1 MKKENQYINRELS
14 WLKFNARVLQ
24 EAADERVPLL
34 ERLRFAGIFSNNLD
48 EFFKVRYATVKRV
61 AMNETSDKE
70 LGVHAKELLEEITKE
85 VILLQDQS
93 LKIIASITKEL
104 EKEQIFIVDEKNLL
118 PEHESFVN
126 TYFYNKV
133 RPALFTIILN
143 DLEMFPQLKDD
154 VAYLAVKMTLK
165 EEDEKASGIEKF
177 FSSRVYKEKIQ
188 YALIELPTTLDRFI
202 ELPQIGD
209 KHYIIMLDDV
219 IRFCLHKIFNIFNYE
234 SLTANMIKITRDAE
248 LDIDDDLSK
257 SFIEKISTSV
267 EDRRKG
273 EPVRFVYDKMIDK
286 DTLQFLFEKMGIV
299 KTDSVIPGGRYH
311 NRRDF
316 MSFPSLGRKD
326 LTYPPIQPLPVQGLT
341 SDESLLKKIAE
352 KDYLQY
358 TPYHTFSNIIW
369 FLREAALDPKVKSV
383 KITIYRLAKNSQ
395 VVNSLIN
402 AVKNGKQVT
411 VQIELQARFDEES
424 NIRYAEQLKAEG
436 VKLIFGVRGLKVHS
450 KICVIE
456 RKEGKELKRYG
467 FISTGN
473 FNESTA
479 KIYTD
484 YTLFTANQEILK
496 EVNKVFNFFDTN
508 YNVQKFKHLIVSPHY
523 TKKQLKHL
531 IDEEIKNAKA
541 GKEAYIKLKMNNI
554 TSYKMID
561 KLYEAS
567 RAGVK
572 IQMIVRGICCLVPGI
587 EGMSENIEVI
597 SIVDKFLE
605 HPRLF
610 IFGNGGTPKVYISSA
625 DWMTRNISF
634 RVEVGCPIYDKT
646 IQQELIDTFEISWAD
661 NVKARII
668 NKAQDNTYRPH
679 ITPALRSQVA
689 LYEYYQHKNKLTE

>member
-1 MKKENQYINRELS
+1 MKTKNTYVNRELS

-24 EAADERVPLL
+24 EAADEKVPLL

-61 AMNETSDKE
+61 AMNESSDKE

-85 VILLQDQS
+85 VIQLQDES
-93 LKIIASITKEL
+93 LSIINTITKEL
-104 EKEQIFIVDEKNLL
+104 EKEQIFIVNEKTLL
-118 PEHESFVN
+118 PEHEAFVN
-126 TYFYNKV
+126 TYFYDKV

-143 DLEMFPQLKDD
+143 DLEKFPQLKDD

-165 EEDEKASGIEKF
+165 EDEKASGVQKF
-177 FSSRVYKEKIQ
+177 FSSKAYKEKIQ
-188 YALIELPTTLDRFI
+188 YALIELPTTLNRFI
-202 ELPQIGD
+202 ELPQVGD

-219 IRFCLHKIFNIFNYE
+219 IRFCLHLIFSIFNYE
-234 SLTANMIKITRDAE
+234 SLSANMIKITRDAE

-257 SFIEKISTSV
+257 SFVEKISTSV

-273 EPVRFVYDKMIDK
+273 APVRFVYDKTIDK
-286 DTLQFLFEKMGIV
+286 DTLHFLIEKMGIV
-299 KTDSVIPGGRYH
+299 NTDSVIPGGRYH
-311 NRRDF
+311 NRRDY
-316 MSFPSLGRKD
+316 MSFPSLGRTD
-326 LTYPPIQPLPVQGLT
+326 LTYAPIHPLPVKGLT
-341 SDESLLKKIAE
+341 SEESLLKKIAE
-352 KDYLQY
+352 KDYLQF

-402 AVKNGKQVT
+402 AVKNGKKVT

-424 NIRYAEQLKAEG
+424 NIRYAEQLKVEG

-456 RKEGKELKRYG
+456 REEGKGIKRYG

-479 KIYTD
+479 KVYTD
-484 YTLFTANQEILK
+484 YTLFTANQDILK
-496 EVNKVFNFFDTN
+496 EVNKVFNFFETN
-508 YNVQKFKHLIVSPHY
+508 YNIQKYKHLIVSPHY
-523 TKKQLKHL
+523 TKKILKQL
-531 IDEEIKNAKA
+531 IEEEIKNAKA

-610 IFGNGGTPKVYISSA
+610 IFGNNGNPKVYISSA

-634 RVEVGCPIYDKT
+634 RVEVGCPIYDET
-646 IQQELIDTFEISWAD
+646 IKQELIDTFEISWAD
-661 NVKARII
+661 NVKARVIDQ
-668 NKAQDNTYRPH
+668 AQDNHYRPH
-679 ITPALRSQVA
+679 TLPAQRSQVA
-689 LYEYYQHKNKLTE
+689 LYEYYQQKNKLTE

>member
-1 MKKENQYINRELS
+1 MKTKNTYVNRELS

-24 EAADERVPLL
+24 EAADEKVPLL

-61 AMNETSDKE
+61 AMNESSDKE

-85 VILLQDQS
+85 VIQLQDES
-93 LKIIASITKEL
+93 LSIINTITEEL
-104 EKEQIFIVDEKNLL
+104 EKEQIFIVNEKTLL
-118 PEHESFVN
+118 PEHEAFVN
-126 TYFYNKV
+126 TYFYDKV

-143 DLEMFPQLKDD
+143 DLEKFPQLKDD

-165 EEDEKASGIEKF
+165 EDEKASGVQKF
-177 FSSRVYKEKIQ
+177 FSSKAYKEKIQ
-188 YALIELPTTLDRFI
+188 YALIELPTTLNRFI
-202 ELPQIGD
+202 ELPQVGD

-219 IRFCLHKIFNIFNYE
+219 IRFCLHLIFSIFNYE
-234 SLTANMIKITRDAE
+234 SLSANMIKITRDAE

-257 SFIEKISTSV
+257 SFVEKISSSV

-273 EPVRFVYDKMIDK
+273 APVRFVYDKTIDK
-286 DTLQFLFEKMGIV
+286 DTLHFLIEKMGIV
-299 KTDSVIPGGRYH
+299 NTDSVIPGGRYH
-311 NRRDF
+311 NRRDY
-316 MSFPSLGRKD
+316 MSFPSLGRTD
-326 LTYPPIQPLPVQGLT
+326 LTYAPIHPLPVKGLT
-341 SDESLLKKIAE
+341 SEESLLKKIAE
-352 KDYLQY
+352 KDYLQF

-402 AVKNGKQVT
+402 AVKNGKKVT

-456 RKEGKELKRYG
+456 REEGKGIKRYG

-479 KIYTD
+479 KVYTD
-484 YTLFTANQEILK
+484 YTLFTANQDILK
-496 EVNKVFNFFDTN
+496 EVNKVFNFFETN
-508 YNVQKFKHLIVSPHY
+508 YNIQKYKHLIVSPHY
-523 TKKQLKHL
+523 TKKILKQL

-610 IFGNGGTPKVYISSA
+610 IFGNNGNPKVYISSA

-634 RVEVGCPIYDKT
+634 RVEVGCPIYDET
-646 IQQELIDTFEISWAD
+646 IKQELIDTFEISWTD
-661 NVKARII
+661 NVKARVIDQ
-668 NKAQDNTYRPH
+668 AQDNHYRPH
-679 ITPALRSQVA
+679 TLPAQRSQVA
-689 LYEYYQHKNKLTE
+689 LYEYYQQKNKLTE

>member
-1 MKKENQYINRELS
+1 MKTKNTYVNRELS

-24 EAADERVPLL
+24 EAADEKVPLL

-61 AMNETSDKE
+61 AMNESSDKE

-85 VILLQDQS
+85 VIQLQDES
-93 LKIIASITKEL
+93 LSIINTITEEL
-104 EKEQIFIVDEKNLL
+104 EKEQIFIVNEKTLL
-118 PEHESFVN
+118 PEHEAFVN
-126 TYFYNKV
+126 TYFYDKV

-143 DLEMFPQLKDD
+143 DLEKFPQLKDD

-165 EEDEKASGIEKF
+165 EDEKASGVQKF
-177 FSSRVYKEKIQ
+177 FSSKAYKEKIQ
-188 YALIELPTTLDRFI
+188 YALIELPTTLNRFI

-219 IRFCLHKIFNIFNYE
+219 IRFCLHLIFSIFNYE
-234 SLTANMIKITRDAE
+234 SLSANMIKITRDAE

-257 SFIEKISTSV
+257 SFVEKISTSV

-273 EPVRFVYDKMIDK
+273 APVRFVYDKTIDK
-286 DTLQFLFEKMGIV
+286 DTLHFLIEKMGIV
-299 KTDSVIPGGRYH
+299 NTDSVIPGGRYH
-311 NRRDF
+311 NRRDY
-316 MSFPSLGRKD
+316 MSFPSLGRTD
-326 LTYPPIQPLPVQGLT
+326 LTYAPIHPLPVKGLT
-341 SDESLLKKIAE
+341 SEESLLKKIAE
-352 KDYLQY
+352 KDYLQF

-402 AVKNGKQVT
+402 AVKNGKKVT

-456 RKEGKELKRYG
+456 REEGKGIKRYG

-479 KIYTD
+479 KVYTD
-484 YTLFTANQEILK
+484 YTLFTANQDILK
-496 EVNKVFNFFDTN
+496 EVNKVFNFFETN
-508 YNVQKFKHLIVSPHY
+508 YNIQKYKHLIVSPHY
-523 TKKQLKHL
+523 TKKILKQL
-531 IDEEIKNAKA
+531 IEEEIKNAKA

-610 IFGNGGTPKVYISSA
+610 IFGINGNAKVYISSA

-634 RVEVGCPIYDKT
+634 RVEVGCPIYDEAIK
-646 IQQELIDTFEISWAD
+646 QELIDTFEISWAD
-661 NVKARII
+661 NVKARVIDQ
-668 NKAQDNTYRPH
+668 AQDNHYRTH
-679 ITPALRSQVA
+679 TLPAQRSQVA
-689 LYEYYQHKNKLTE
+689 LYEYYQQKNKLTE

>member
-1 MKKENQYINRELS
+1 MKTKNTYVNRELS

-24 EAADERVPLL
+24 EAADEKVPLL

-61 AMNETSDKE
+61 AMNESSDKE

-85 VILLQDQS
+85 VIQLQDES
-93 LKIIASITKEL
+93 LSIINTITEEL
-104 EKEQIFIVDEKNLL
+104 EKEQIFIVNEKTLL
-118 PEHESFVN
+118 PEHEAFVN
-126 TYFYNKV
+126 TYFYDKV

-143 DLEMFPQLKDD
+143 DLEKFPQLKDD

-165 EEDEKASGIEKF
+165 EDEKASGVQKF
-177 FSSRVYKEKIQ
+177 FSSKAYKEKIQ
-188 YALIELPTTLDRFI
+188 YALIELPTTLNRFI
-202 ELPQIGD
+202 ELPQVGD

-219 IRFCLHKIFNIFNYE
+219 IRFCLHLIFSIFNYE
-234 SLTANMIKITRDAE
+234 SLSANMIKITRDAE

-257 SFIEKISTSV
+257 SFVEKISTSV

-273 EPVRFVYDKMIDK
+273 APVRFVYDKTIDK
-286 DTLQFLFEKMGIV
+286 DTPHFLIEKMGIV
-299 KTDSVIPGGRYH
+299 NTDSVIPGGRYH
-311 NRRDF
+311 NRRDY
-316 MSFPSLGRKD
+316 MSFPSLGRTD
-326 LTYPPIQPLPVQGLT
+326 LTYAPIHPLPVKGLT
-341 SDESLLKKIAE
+341 SEESLLKKIAE
-352 KDYLQY
+352 KDYLQF

-402 AVKNGKQVT
+402 AVKNGKKVT

-456 RKEGKELKRYG
+456 REEGKGIKRYG

-479 KIYTD
+479 KVYTD
-484 YTLFTANQEILK
+484 YTLFTANQDILK
-496 EVNKVFNFFDTN
+496 EVNKVFNFFETN
-508 YNVQKFKHLIVSPHY
+508 YNIQKYKHLIVSPHY
-523 TKKQLKHL
+523 TKKILKQL

-541 GKEAYIKLKMNNI
+541 GKESYIKLKMNNI

-610 IFGNGGTPKVYISSA
+610 IFGNNGNPKVYISSA

-634 RVEVGCPIYDKT
+634 RVEVGCPIYDET
-646 IQQELIDTFEISWAD
+646 IKQELIDTFEISWAD
-661 NVKARII
+661 NVKARVIDQ
-668 NKAQDNTYRPH
+668 AQDNHYRPH
-679 ITPALRSQVA
+679 TLPAQRSQVA
-689 LYEYYQHKNKLTE
+689 LYEYYLQKNKLTE

>member
-1 MKKENQYINRELS
+1 MKTKNTYVNRELS

-24 EAADERVPLL
+24 EAADEKVPLL

-61 AMNETSDKE
+61 AMNESSDKE

-85 VILLQDQS
+85 VIQLQDES
-93 LKIIASITKEL
+93 LSIINTITEEL
-104 EKEQIFIVDEKNLL
+104 EKEQIFIVNEKTLL
-118 PEHESFVN
+118 PEHEAFVN
-126 TYFYNKV
+126 TYFYDKV

-143 DLEMFPQLKDD
+143 DLEKFPQLKDD

-165 EEDEKASGIEKF
+165 EDEKASGVQKF
-177 FSSRVYKEKIQ
+177 FSSKAYKEKIQ
-188 YALIELPTTLDRFI
+188 YALIELPTTLNRFI
-202 ELPQIGD
+202 ELPQVGD

-219 IRFCLHKIFNIFNYE
+219 IRFCLHLIFSIFNYE
-234 SLTANMIKITRDAE
+234 SLSANMIKITRDAE

-257 SFIEKISTSV
+257 SFVEKISSSV

-273 EPVRFVYDKMIDK
+273 APVRFVYDKTIDK
-286 DTLQFLFEKMGIV
+286 DTLHFLIEKMGIV
-299 KTDSVIPGGRYH
+299 NTDSVIPGGRYH
-311 NRRDF
+311 NRRDY
-316 MSFPSLGRKD
+316 MSFPSLGRTD
-326 LTYPPIQPLPVQGLT
+326 LTYAPIHPLPVKGLT
-341 SDESLLKKIAE
+341 SEESLLKKIAE
-352 KDYLQY
+352 KDYLQF

-402 AVKNGKQVT
+402 AVKNGKKVT

-456 RKEGKELKRYG
+456 REEGKGIKRYG

-479 KIYTD
+479 KVYTD
-484 YTLFTANQEILK
+484 YALFTANQDILK
-496 EVNKVFNFFDTN
+496 EVNKVFNFFETN
-508 YNVQKFKHLIVSPHY
+508 YNIQKYKHLIVSPHY
-523 TKKQLKHL
+523 TKKILKQL

-610 IFGNGGTPKVYISSA
+610 IFGNNGNPKVYISSA

-634 RVEVGCPIYDKT
+634 RVEVGCPIYDEAIK
-646 IQQELIDTFEISWAD
+646 QELIDTFEISWAD
-661 NVKARII
+661 NVKARVIDQ
-668 NKAQDNTYRPH
+668 AQDNHYRSH
-679 ITPALRSQVA
+679 TLPAQRSQVA
-689 LYEYYQHKNKLTE
+689 LYEYYQQKNKLTE

>member
-1 MKKENQYINRELS
+1 MKTKNTYVNRELS

-24 EAADERVPLL
+24 EAADEKVPLL

-61 AMNETSDKE
+61 AMNESSDKE

-85 VILLQDQS
+85 VIQLQDES
-93 LKIIASITKEL
+93 LSIINTITEEL
-104 EKEQIFIVDEKNLL
+104 EKEQIFIVNEKTLL
-118 PEHESFVN
+118 PEHEAFVN
-126 TYFYNKV
+126 TYFYDKV

-143 DLEMFPQLKDD
+143 DLEKFPQLKDD

-165 EEDEKASGIEKF
+165 EDEKASGVQKF
-177 FSSRVYKEKIQ
+177 FSSKAYKEKIQ
-188 YALIELPTTLDRFI
+188 YALIELPTTLNRFI
-202 ELPQIGD
+202 ELPQVGD

-219 IRFCLHKIFNIFNYE
+219 IRFCLHLIFSIFNYE
-234 SLTANMIKITRDAE
+234 SLSANMIKITRDAE

-257 SFIEKISTSV
+257 SFVEKISTSV

-273 EPVRFVYDKMIDK
+273 APVRFVYDKTIDK
-286 DTLQFLFEKMGIV
+286 DTLYFLIEKMGIV
-299 KTDSVIPGGRYH
+299 NTDSVIPGGRYH
-311 NRRDF
+311 NRRDY
-316 MSFPSLGRKD
+316 MSFPSLGRTD
-326 LTYPPIQPLPVQGLT
+326 LTYAPIHSLPVKGLT
-341 SDESLLKKIAE
+341 SEESLLKKIAE
-352 KDYLQY
+352 KDYLQF

-402 AVKNGKQVT
+402 AVKNGKKVT

-456 RKEGKELKRYG
+456 REEGKGIKRYG

-479 KIYTD
+479 KVYTD
-484 YTLFTANQEILK
+484 YTLFTANQDILK
-496 EVNKVFNFFDTN
+496 EVNKVFNFFETN
-508 YNVQKFKHLIVSPHY
+508 YNIQKYKHLIVSPHY
-523 TKKQLKHL
+523 TKKILKQL
-531 IDEEIKNAKA
+531 IEEEIKNAKA

-610 IFGNGGTPKVYISSA
+610 IFGNNGNPKVYISSA

-634 RVEVGCPIYDKT
+634 RVEVGCPIYDET
-646 IQQELIDTFEISWAD
+646 IKQELIDTFEISWAD
-661 NVKARII
+661 NVKARVIDQ
-668 NKAQDNTYRPH
+668 AQDNHYRPH
-679 ITPALRSQVA
+679 TLPAQRSQVA
-689 LYEYYQHKNKLTE
+689 LYEYYQQKNKLTE

>member
-1 MKKENQYINRELS
+1 MKTKNTYVNRELS

-24 EAADERVPLL
+24 EAADEKVPLL

-61 AMNETSDKE
+61 AMNESSDKE

-85 VILLQDQS
+85 VIQLQDES
-93 LKIIASITKEL
+93 LSIINTITEEL
-104 EKEQIFIVDEKNLL
+104 EKEQIFIVNEKTLL
-118 PEHESFVN
+118 PEHEAFVN
-126 TYFYNKV
+126 TYFYDKV

-143 DLEMFPQLKDD
+143 DLEKFPQLKDD

-165 EEDEKASGIEKF
+165 EDEKASGVQKF
-177 FSSRVYKEKIQ
+177 FSSKAYKEKIQ
-188 YALIELPTTLDRFI
+188 YALIELPTTLNRFI
-202 ELPQIGD
+202 ELPQVGD

-219 IRFCLHKIFNIFNYE
+219 IRFCLHLIFSIFNYE
-234 SLTANMIKITRDAE
+234 SLSANMIKITRDAE

-257 SFIEKISTSV
+257 SFVEKISSSV

-273 EPVRFVYDKMIDK
+273 APVRFVYDKTIDK
-286 DTLQFLFEKMGIV
+286 DTLHFLIEKMGIV
-299 KTDSVIPGGRYH
+299 NTDSVIPGGRYH
-311 NRRDF
+311 NRRDY
-316 MSFPSLGRKD
+316 MSFPSLGRTD
-326 LTYPPIQPLPVQGLT
+326 LTYAPIHPLPVKGLT
-341 SDESLLKKIAE
+341 SEESLLKKIAE
-352 KDYLQY
+352 KDYLQF

-369 FLREAALDPKVKSV
+369 FLREAALDPKVKAV

-402 AVKNGKQVT
+402 AVKNGKKVT

-456 RKEGKELKRYG
+456 REEGKGIKRYG

-479 KIYTD
+479 KVYTD
-484 YTLFTANQEILK
+484 YALFTANQDILK
-496 EVNKVFNFFDTN
+496 EVNKVFNFFETN
-508 YNVQKFKHLIVSPHY
+508 YNIQKYKHLIVSPHY
-523 TKKQLKHL
+523 TKKILKQL

-572 IQMIVRGICCLVPGI
+572 IQMIVRGICCLVPSI

-610 IFGNGGTPKVYISSA
+610 IFGNNGNPKVYISSA

-634 RVEVGCPIYDKT
+634 RVEVGCPIYDEAIK
-646 IQQELIDTFEISWAD
+646 QELIDTFEISWAD
-661 NVKARII
+661 NVKARVIDQ
-668 NKAQDNTYRPH
+668 AQDNHYRPH
-679 ITPALRSQVA
+679 TLPAQRSQVA
-689 LYEYYQHKNKLTE
+689 LYEYYQQKNKLTE

>member
-1 MKKENQYINRELS
+1 MKTKNTYVNRELS

-24 EAADERVPLL
+24 EAADEKVPLL

-61 AMNETSDKE
+61 AMNESSDKE

-85 VILLQDQS
+85 VIQLQDES
-93 LKIIASITKEL
+93 LSIINTITEEL
-104 EKEQIFIVDEKNLL
+104 EKEQIFIVNEKTLL
-118 PEHESFVN
+118 PEHEAFVN
-126 TYFYNKV
+126 TYFYDKV

-143 DLEMFPQLKDD
+143 DLEKFPQLKDD

-165 EEDEKASGIEKF
+165 EDEKASGVQKF
-177 FSSRVYKEKIQ
+177 FSSKAYKEKIQ
-188 YALIELPTTLDRFI
+188 YALIELPTTLNRFI
-202 ELPQIGD
+202 ELPQVGD

-219 IRFCLHKIFNIFNYE
+219 IRFCLHLIFSIFNYE
-234 SLTANMIKITRDAE
+234 SLSANMIKITRDAE

-257 SFIEKISTSV
+257 SFVEKISSSV

-273 EPVRFVYDKMIDK
+273 APVRFVYDKTIDK
-286 DTLQFLFEKMGIV
+286 DTLHFLIEKMGIV
-299 KTDSVIPGGRYH
+299 NTDSVIPGGRYH
-311 NRRDF
+311 NRRDY
-316 MSFPSLGRKD
+316 MSFPSLGRTD
-326 LTYPPIQPLPVQGLT
+326 LTYAPIHPLPVKGLT
-341 SDESLLKKIAE
+341 SEESLLKKIAE
-352 KDYLQY
+352 KDYLQF

-402 AVKNGKQVT
+402 AVKNGKKVT

-456 RKEGKELKRYG
+456 REEGKGIKRYG

-479 KIYTD
+479 KVYTD
-484 YTLFTANQEILK
+484 YTLFTANQDILK
-496 EVNKVFNFFDTN
+496 EVNKVFNFFETN
-508 YNVQKFKHLIVSPHY
+508 YNIQKYKHLIVSPHY
-523 TKKQLKHL
+523 TKKILKQL
-531 IDEEIKNAKA
+531 IEEEIKNAKA

-572 IQMIVRGICCLVPGI
+572 IQMIVRGICCLVPSI

-610 IFGNGGTPKVYISSA
+610 IFGNNGNPKVYISSA

-634 RVEVGCPIYDKT
+634 RVEVGCPIYDET
-646 IQQELIDTFEISWAD
+646 IKQELIDTFEISWAD
-661 NVKARII
+661 NVKARVIDQ
-668 NKAQDNTYRPH
+668 AQDNHYRPH
-679 ITPALRSQVA
+679 TLPAQRSQVA
-689 LYEYYQHKNKLTE
+689 LYEYYQQKNKLTE

>member
-1 MKKENQYINRELS
+1 MKTKNTYVNRELS

-24 EAADERVPLL
+24 EAADEKVPLL

-61 AMNETSDKE
+61 AMNESSDKE

-85 VILLQDQS
+85 VIQLQDES
-93 LKIIASITKEL
+93 LSIINTITEEL
-104 EKEQIFIVDEKNLL
+104 EKEQIFIVNEKTLL
-118 PEHESFVN
+118 PEHEAFVN
-126 TYFYNKV
+126 TYFYDKV

-143 DLEMFPQLKDD
+143 DLEKFPQLKDD

-165 EEDEKASGIEKF
+165 EDEKASGVQKF
-177 FSSRVYKEKIQ
+177 FSSKAYKEKIQ
-188 YALIELPTTLDRFI
+188 YALIELPTTLNRFI
-202 ELPQIGD
+202 ELPQVGD

-219 IRFCLHKIFNIFNYE
+219 IRFCLHLIFSIFNYE
-234 SLTANMIKITRDAE
+234 SLSANMIKITRDAE

-257 SFIEKISTSV
+257 SFVEKISSSV

-273 EPVRFVYDKMIDK
+273 APVRFVYDKTIDK
-286 DTLQFLFEKMGIV
+286 DTLHFLIEKMGIV
-299 KTDSVIPGGRYH
+299 NTDSVIPGGRYH
-311 NRRDF
+311 NRRDY
-316 MSFPSLGRKD
+316 MSFPSLGRTD
-326 LTYPPIQPLPVQGLT
+326 LTYAPIHPLPVKGLT
-341 SDESLLKKIAE
+341 SEESLLKKIAE
-352 KDYLQY
+352 KDYLQF

-369 FLREAALDPKVKSV
+369 FLREAALDPKVKLV

-402 AVKNGKQVT
+402 AVKNGKKVT

-456 RKEGKELKRYG
+456 REEGKGIKRYG

-479 KIYTD
+479 KVYTD
-484 YTLFTANQEILK
+484 YTLFTANQDILK
-496 EVNKVFNFFDTN
+496 EVNKVFNFFETN
-508 YNVQKFKHLIVSPHY
+508 YNIQKYKHLIVSPHY
-523 TKKQLKHL
+523 TKKILKQL

-610 IFGNGGTPKVYISSA
+610 IFGNNGNPKVYISSA

-634 RVEVGCPIYDKT
+634 RVEVGCPIYDET
-646 IQQELIDTFEISWAD
+646 IKQELIDTFEISWAD
-661 NVKARII
+661 NVKARVIDQ
-668 NKAQDNTYRPH
+668 AQDNHYRPH
-679 ITPALRSQVA
+679 TLPAQRSQVA
-689 LYEYYQHKNKLTE
+689 LYEYYQQKNKLTE

>member
-1 MKKENQYINRELS
+1 MKTKNTYVNRELS

-24 EAADERVPLL
+24 EAADEKVPLL

-61 AMNETSDKE
+61 AMNESSDKE

-85 VILLQDQS
+85 VIQLQDES
-93 LKIIASITKEL
+93 LSIINTITEEL
-104 EKEQIFIVDEKNLL
+104 EKEQIFIVNEKTLL
-118 PEHESFVN
+118 PEHEAFVN
-126 TYFYNKV
+126 TYFYDKV

-143 DLEMFPQLKDD
+143 DLEKFPQLKDD

-165 EEDEKASGIEKF
+165 EDEKASGVQKF
-177 FSSRVYKEKIQ
+177 FSSKAYKEKIQ
-188 YALIELPTTLDRFI
+188 YALIELPTTLNRFI
-202 ELPQIGD
+202 ELPQVGD

-219 IRFCLHKIFNIFNYE
+219 IRFCLHLIFSIFNYE
-234 SLTANMIKITRDAE
+234 SLSANMIKITRDAE

-257 SFIEKISTSV
+257 SFVEKISTSV

-273 EPVRFVYDKMIDK
+273 APVRFVYDKTIDK
-286 DTLQFLFEKMGIV
+286 DTLHFLIEKMGIV
-299 KTDSVIPGGRYH
+299 NTDSVIPGGRYH
-311 NRRDF
+311 NRRDY
-316 MSFPSLGRKD
+316 MSFPSLGRTD
-326 LTYPPIQPLPVQGLT
+326 LTYAPIHPLPVKGLT
-341 SDESLLKKIAE
+341 SEESLLKKIAE
-352 KDYLQY
+352 KDYLQF

-402 AVKNGKQVT
+402 AVKNGKKVT

-456 RKEGKELKRYG
+456 REEGKGIKRYG

-479 KIYTD
+479 KVYTD
-484 YTLFTANQEILK
+484 YTLFTANQDILK
-496 EVNKVFNFFDTN
+496 EVNKVFNFFETN
-508 YNVQKFKHLIVSPHY
+508 YNIQKYKHLIVSPHY
-523 TKKQLKHL
+523 TKKILKQL
-531 IDEEIKNAKA
+531 IEEEIKNAKA

-610 IFGNGGTPKVYISSA
+610 IFGNNGNPKVYISSA

-634 RVEVGCPIYDKT
+634 RVEVGCPIYDET
-646 IQQELIDTFEISWAD
+646 IKQELIDTFEISWAD
-661 NVKARII
+661 NVKARVIDQ
-668 NKAQDNTYRPH
+668 AQDNHYRPH
-679 ITPALRSQVA
+679 TLPAQRSQVA
-689 LYEYYQHKNKLTE
+689 LYEYYQQKNKLTE

>member
-1 MKKENQYINRELS
+1 MKTKNTYVNRELS

-24 EAADERVPLL
+24 EAADEKVPLL

-61 AMNETSDKE
+61 AMNESSDKE
-70 LGVHAKELLEEITKE
+70 LGVHAKELLEEITKK
-85 VILLQDQS
+85 VIQLQDES
-93 LKIIASITKEL
+93 LSIINTITEEL
-104 EKEQIFIVDEKNLL
+104 EKEQIFIVNEKTLL
-118 PEHESFVN
+118 PEHEAFVN
-126 TYFYNKV
+126 TYFYDKV

-143 DLEMFPQLKDD
+143 DLEKFPQLKDD

-165 EEDEKASGIEKF
+165 EDEKASGVQKF
-177 FSSRVYKEKIQ
+177 FSSKAYKEKIQ
-188 YALIELPTTLDRFI
+188 YALIELPTTLNRFI
-202 ELPQIGD
+202 ELPQVGD

-219 IRFCLHKIFNIFNYE
+219 IRFCLHLIFSIFNYE
-234 SLTANMIKITRDAE
+234 SLSANMIKITRDAE

-257 SFIEKISTSV
+257 SFVEKISSSV

-273 EPVRFVYDKMIDK
+273 APVRFVYDKTIDK
-286 DTLQFLFEKMGIV
+286 DTLHFLIEKMGIV
-299 KTDSVIPGGRYH
+299 NTDSVIPGGRYH
-311 NRRDF
+311 NRRDY
-316 MSFPSLGRKD
+316 MSFPSLGRTD
-326 LTYPPIQPLPVQGLT
+326 LTYAPIHPLPVKGLT
-341 SDESLLKKIAE
+341 SEESLLKKIAE
-352 KDYLQY
+352 KDYLQF

-402 AVKNGKQVT
+402 AVKNGKKVT

-456 RKEGKELKRYG
+456 REEGKGIKRYG

-479 KIYTD
+479 KVYTD
-484 YTLFTANQEILK
+484 YTLFTANQDILK
-496 EVNKVFNFFDTN
+496 EVNKVFNFFETN
-508 YNVQKFKHLIVSPHY
+508 YNIQKYKHLIVSPHY
-523 TKKQLKHL
+523 TKKILKQL

-610 IFGNGGTPKVYISSA
+610 IFGNNGNPKVYISSA

-634 RVEVGCPIYDKT
+634 RVEVGCPIYDET
-646 IQQELIDTFEISWAD
+646 IKQELIDTFEISWAD
-661 NVKARII
+661 NVKARVIDQ
-668 NKAQDNTYRPH
+668 AQDNHYRPH
-679 ITPALRSQVA
+679 TLPAQRSQVA
-689 LYEYYQHKNKLTE
+689 LYEYYQQKNKLTE